1 MRVHELAKEYNVTSK
16 EIIKT
21 LIDNREK
28 STGKTGKW
36 SHLSGLSNDQ
46 IVKLGYIMQ
55 SGDTIVETEYKEEL
69 ESDTSSLVLEELS
82 EDDDYDEKGP
92 IDFDEE
98 AAKEN
103 GTELSM
109 EPEKDDW
116 TLGSGDVIIEGD
128 KIGIDPEKI
137 QEAVETNVKAASD
150 AREKYAETVDAIT
163 KDPEGWASGW
173 DPDKNDGQ
181 PDDEEETDS
190 ELSFGQKAFAK
201 AKAEETTDEIKEVI
215 VERPTGF
222 FGWLKGLFS

>member
-1 MRVHELAKEYNVTSK
+1 MRVYELAKEYNVTSK
-16 EIIKT
+16 EIIET
-21 LIDNREK
+21 LNANGENVK
-28 STGKTGKW
+28 

-55 SGDTIVETEYKEEL
+55 SGDTIVETEYK
-69 ESDTSSLVLEELS
+69 EELS

-116 TLGSGDVIIEGD
+116 TLGSGDVVVEGD

-137 QEAVETNVKAASD
+137 QEAVESNVKAAAD

-163 KDPEGWASGW
+163 KDPEGWANLNVTEDW
-173 DPDKNDGQ
+173 YPDKNDGQ
-181 PDDEEETDS
+181 LDEEETDS

-222 FGWLKGLFS
+222 FGWFKGLFGG